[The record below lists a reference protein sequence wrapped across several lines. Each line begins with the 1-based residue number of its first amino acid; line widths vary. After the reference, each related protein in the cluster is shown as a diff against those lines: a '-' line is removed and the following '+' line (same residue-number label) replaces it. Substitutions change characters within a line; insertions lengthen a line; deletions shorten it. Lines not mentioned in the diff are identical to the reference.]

1 MPKTQTLPAEI
12 QLADRKAHF
21 ATLAA
26 LLFTLLG
33 LWGIVYASQ
42 TPGNQL
48 LVAGLSGVFMM
59 SGINMTIRAAVLKSS
74 VAFAT
79 MLHEM
84 GDR

>member
-1 MPKTQTLPAEI
+1 MPKTQILPAEI
-12 QLADRKAHF
+12 QLAERKAHF

-26 LLFTLLG
+26 LVFTLSG
-33 LWGIVYASQ
+33 VWGIAYVSQ

-59 SGINMTIRAAVLKSS
+59 SGVNMTIRAAVLKSG
-74 VAFAT
+74 VALAT

-84 GDR
+84 RDR

>member
-12 QLADRKAHF
+12 QLADRKASF

-26 LLFTLLG
+26 LTFTLLG
-33 LWGIVYASQ
+33 VWGIEYVSQ
-42 TPGNQL
+42 APGTQL
-48 LVAGLSGVFMM
+48 PLDGLSAVFMM
-59 SGINMTIRAAVLKSS
+59 SGVNMAIRASVLKSG